1 MERIEN
7 RLFMYVPK
15 SEIVLKDKAEIILNF
30 DFLYLIVIIAAKGD
44 CAWCVA
50 EIGVAV
56 AGCIA
61 GGITGGAAIIACVSG
76 IIGAGIFH

>member
-1 MERIEN
+1 MTG
-7 RLFMYVPK
+7 
-15 SEIVLKDKAEIILNF
+15 IVF
-30 DFLYLIVIIAAKGD
+30 TFIVVIAAKDD

-61 GGITGGAAIIACVSG
+61 AGLTEGAAIIACVSG
-76 IIGAGIFH
+76 IIGAGIYHNFNFSH